1 MICSDDIKTL
11 GANKRR
17 EKGITESKENEPKR
31 KKKQTKVIHSTQ
43 QLMIVCS
50 VAGVARPAG
59 LQGMTRIHQCQKR
72 MPPYWYRC
80 VNGTL
85 LFLPSFLF
93 LFPYF
98 LFVFRPPPPLSFYS
112 ACVCL
117 HVSFHVLLFSYKVRP
132 VCVCVYSRDSRC
144 FCVYTTP
151 APPTYII
158 KLEKT
163 REKIYW
169 SHQI

>member
-1 MICSDDIKTL
+1 MQCITAVCKQIKYIYTAVFCWMICSDDIKTL

-17 EKGITESKENEPKR
+17 EKEITESKENEPKR

-43 QLMIVCS
+43 QLMMVCS
-50 VAGVARPAG
+50 VAGVARPSAG

-85 LFLPSFLF
+85 LFLPSFLL

-98 LFVFRPPPPLSFYS
+98 LFVCLSTT
-112 ACVCL
+112 AAAL
-117 HVSFHVLLFSYKVRP
+117 LLFRL
-132 VCVCVYSRDSRC
+132 CVSPCLLPCSSI
-144 FCVYTTP
+144 F
-151 APPTYII
+151 
-158 KLEKT
+158 L
-163 REKIYW
+163 
-169 SHQI
+169 